1 MNAEIIKFIK
11 KCGISELE
19 IEDMLNIAPMLEVQ
33 SFEDFMANCT
43 LLVKYGYPKIDL
55 DVLLLSNPN
64 IFAISKKDLEAE
76 LKELKS
82 KYGDIEE
89 VLKENPFI
97 I

>member
-33 SFEDFMANCT
+33 SYDEFIENCA
-43 LLVKYGYPKIDL
+43 LLAEFGYPKIDL

-89 VLKENPFI
+89 NL
-97 I
+97 

>member
-11 KCGISELE
+11 KYGISELE
-19 IEDMLNIAPMLEVQ
+19 IDDMLNIAPMLEVQ

-89 VLKENPFI
+89 ILKENPFI